1 MIAPTGVP
9 KHRSNVWKPWNLC
22 DRWPINTIPLP
33 PDFKEFL
40 QALNHSK
47 VEYLLVGVMPWPTM
61 AIPAPRR
68 LKTQTRR
75 DQAEPFFSF
84 ESLIHLTD
92 FQNLAT
98 AVTDCFDDF
107 SRGWFI
113 AGPAACGGGDC

>member
-47 VEYLLVGVMPWPTM
+47 VEYLLVGGYAVAYHGYPRTTAAENANPTRPSRTVFFLR
-61 AIPAPRR
+61 IFNPPHRFSKPRHR
-68 LKTQTRR
+68 S
-75 DQAEPFFSF
+75 D
-84 ESLIHLTD
+84 
-92 FQNLAT
+92 
-98 AVTDCFDDF
+98 
-107 SRGWFI
+107 
-113 AGPAACGGGDC
+113 